1 MNKAPS
7 KKGIIFCAA
16 LMLTAAIAFFIAGR
30 WQMSIYSG
38 LKTNCTAQVTG
49 VVDNESKSRTSF
61 RPSAENRYLTG
72 KHWRHIKVD
81 TDDVFKLTE
90 IYANPGPEHEGD
102 EVIICYDPNE
112 PDNYYFGDMAD
123 HYRTAA
129 VFVYA
134 ASGLMLVAVLIMAK
148 MIPKN

>member
-72 KHWRHIKVD
+72 KHW
-81 TDDVFKLTE
+81 
-90 IYANPGPEHEGD
+90 
-102 EVIICYDPNE
+102 
-112 PDNYYFGDMAD
+112 
-123 HYRTAA
+123 
-129 VFVYA
+129 
-134 ASGLMLVAVLIMAK
+134 
-148 MIPKN
+148 